1 MTNKQRRSLLLRV
14 GLSVVMLGVLVWR
27 VPKFD
32 PSEVIP
38 DLTLRN
44 SLWLAVAAGLTLLAL
59 VLSALRWQKVLD
71 SLGVHAGLRHLLS
84 HYLAG
89 QFVSNVLPTTIG
101 GDVLRVSRLS
111 KETGE
116 SPSTFASVV
125 LERLT
130 GWLVLPII
138 SVAGFLLNP
147 PLRHLGTATRVALG
161 LAVATLIALVV
172 VLYAAAHERLGGRFA
187 AGDGWQR
194 FAGAVHLGLTRLRGR
209 PADAVQLLAVGF
221 LYQLVLVLA
230 AVAAAQSLG
239 IGHDAG
245 LTALLAFFPAVA
257 IAQVLPIGISGLG
270 VREGA
275 FVLFLHPLGVPT
287 EEAIALG
294 LLLYLLNLGV
304 SLLGA
309 PAFAVGGR
317 HPKGAE
323 PVAAASSVQA
333 VTRPPRGWCDRRRPG
348 LLTHRDDERGRG
360 AHSRSPARPA
370 AVVEGG
376 RLRHRGVRRVL
387 DRPEPLRLGR
397 W

>member
-1 MTNKQRRSLLLRV
+1 MNQKQRRSLFLRI
-14 GLSVVMLGVLVWR
+14 GLSVVMLAVLVWR
-27 VPKFD
+27 VPSFD
-32 PSEVIP
+32 TDEVFP
-38 DLTLRN
+38 ELNLRTV
-44 SLWLAVAAGLTLLAL
+44 LWLAGAAALTLIGI

-71 SLGVHAGLRHLLS
+71 ALGVHTGLRPLLS

-111 KETGE
+111 RDTGE
-116 SPSTFASVV
+116 SPNSFASVV

-138 SVAGFLLNP
+138 SVVGFLVNP
-147 PLRHLGTATRVALG
+147 PLQHLGTATRVALG
-161 LAVATLIALVV
+161 LAFATLIGLVALLLAV
-172 VLYAAAHERLGGRFA
+172 ANQSIGGRFA
-187 AGDGWQR
+187 DREGWRR
-194 FAGAVHLGLTRLRGR
+194 FAGAVHLGLDEQRHPPG
-209 PADAVQLLAVGF
+209 AAINVLLVGF
-221 LYQLVLVLA
+221 AYQFVLVLA
-230 AVAAAQSLG
+230 AVAAAQALG
-239 IGHDAG
+239 LGESAG

-275 FVLFLHPLGVPT
+275 FVLFLTPLGVAT

-317 HPKGAE
+317 TPAVA
-323 PVAAASSVQA
+323 PDDPLAAAS
-333 VTRPPRGWCDRRRPG
+333 
-348 LLTHRDDERGRG
+348 
-360 AHSRSPARPA
+360 
-370 AVVEGG
+370 
-376 RLRHRGVRRVL
+376 
-387 DRPEPLRLGR
+387 
-397 W
+397 